1 MSKMPLPL
9 TLCRLA
15 RKTIEAYINGE
26 KFEPDKATK
35 EKYKEKKACFV
46 TLSINGRLR
55 GCVGCLEAKKEL
67 WKNVQENAIHAA
79 FHDPRFMPLTKDEL
93 KEIKIEVSVLNV
105 AKKLKFENEKDLLD
119 KIDTNMGIILKRN
132 FNSAT
137 FLPQVWEE
145 IPDKIDFLECLSRKA
160 GLDKNAWKQPS
171 TELWYYTVEVE
182 EE

>member
-137 FLPQVWEE
+137 FLPQVWDQLPTFELFFSHLCQKAGME
-145 IPDKIDFLECLSRKA
+145 PNCLSKIPEV
-160 GLDKNAWKQPS
+160 LTYQ
-171 TELWYYTVEVE
+171 VE
-182 EE
+182 EYKED